1 MTLQEMNARFGREG
15 RVAVV
20 EGRNGLPKIQ
30 LSHPGGAKA
39 EVYLHGAHV
48 TSWKAAG
55 DRELFFISKESHFEA
70 GKPIRGGIP
79 VIFPQFGGG
88 PLPQHGLAR
97 INSWTLTE
105 SSVGRGSST
114 CVTLKL
120 CDTEATRALWPF
132 AFDLTYQVV
141 LGDTYN
147 MDNALTLI
155 MTVKN
160 SGDKAFPFKAALH
173 TYFGLPDIRRAA
185 VLGLTGVTYV
195 DSLRNNV
202 REPEK
207 RPEIFF
213 ERETDRIYCAGPDRV
228 AIRDDAR
235 NCFMAIEKDG
245 MPDYVVWNPWIDK
258 AKRMPDFGDD
268 EWPFMLC
275 VETGIIDAPR
285 DLKPGESWTGR
296 TTLRDTTALT
306 PLWLERKWEFKG
318 R

>member
-1 MTLQEMNARFGREG
+1 MTLQELNARFARDG

-20 EGRNGLPKIQ
+20 EGRNGLPKVL
-30 LSHPGGAKA
+30 LSHPCGAKA

-48 TSWKAAG
+48 TSWSTPAG
-55 DRELFFISKESHFEA
+55 KDLFFVSQQSWFESA
-70 GKPIRGGIP
+70 KPIRGGIP
-79 VIFPQFGGG
+79 VIFPQFGPG
-88 PLPQHGLAR
+88 PLPPHGLAR
-97 INSWTLTE
+97 INSWTLAE
-105 SSVGRGSST
+105 SGIGRGNST
-114 CVTLKL
+114 SVTLKL
-120 CDTEATRALWPF
+120 CDSAATRALWPH
-132 AFDLTYQVV
+132 AFDLTYQVI

-147 MDNALTLI
+147 MDNALTLV
-155 MTVKN
+155 MTAAN
-160 SGDKAFPFKAALH
+160 TGDKPFPFKAALH
-173 TYFGLPDIRRAA
+173 TYFAIQDIRRAA

-207 RPEIFF
+207 RNEILFD
-213 ERETDRIYCAGPDRV
+213 RETDRIYCAGPDRV

-235 NCFMAIEKDG
+235 AAFLAIEKEG

-268 EWPFMLC
+268 EWPHMLC

-296 TTLRDTTALT
+296 TTLRDTTTLS
-306 PLWLERKWEFKG
+306 PLWLDPKWDFKG